1 VIRDRGATWGW
12 VSSGDVATALLP
24 DDRRGT
30 ALVRRPGAAL
40 GDGLTTHIDRL
51 PVDADLAARQWE
63 DYVAAFHAHGWP
75 TIEVEPADDLPD
87 APFVEDT
94 AVVVG
99 DLAVIARPG
108 AGERRA
114 ETAATE
120 TVLAGLGYR
129 TEPIT
134 GPGTLDGGDVLKLQS
149 TFFVGLGG
157 RTNAEGV
164 RQLAALVAPLGIKV
178 VPVRVSRALHLK
190 SSLTALP
197 DGTVLGHLPVLDQ
210 PELIPNLEPVAER
223 NGWRVVLLGDDRLLI
238 STSAP
243 RTSELLERKG
253 YRLVTVDI
261 SEFEKREASV
271 TCLSVRLRGHGA
283 ETVR

>member
-1 VIRDRGATWGW
+1 MPTPLV
-12 VSSGDVATALLP
+12 P

-30 ALVRRPGAAL
+30 ALVHRPGARL
-40 GDGLTTHIDRL
+40 GDGLTTHIDRV
-51 PVDADLAARQWE
+51 PVDAALAARQW
-63 DYVAAFHAHGWP
+63 DHYVAAFHASGWS
-75 TIEVEPADDLPD
+75 TVEVGPADELPD

-108 AGERRA
+108 ASERRA
-114 ETAATE
+114 ETAGTE
-120 TVLAGLGYR
+120 LVLASLGYR
-129 TEPIT
+129 IERISDPA
-134 GPGTLDGGDVLKLQS
+134 TLDGGDVLELGS
-149 TFFVGLGG
+149 TFFVGVGG
-157 RTNAEGV
+157 RTNEEGV
-164 RQLAALVAPLGIKV
+164 RQLSTLVAALGITV
-178 VPVRVSRALHLK
+178 VPVRVSRVLHLK

-210 PELIPNLEPVAER
+210 PELVPNLEPVPER
-223 NGWRVVLLGDDRLLI
+223 NGWRVVLLGEDSLLI

-243 RTSELLERKG
+243 RTAALLERKG

-271 TCLSVRLRGHGA
+271 TCLSIRLRGAGPSG
-283 ETVR
+283 R

>member
-1 VIRDRGATWGW
+1 MPTPLV
-12 VSSGDVATALLP
+12 P

-30 ALVRRPGAAL
+30 ALVRRPGARL
-40 GDGLTTHIDRL
+40 GDGLTTHIDRV
-51 PVDADLAARQWE
+51 PVDAALAARQW
-63 DYVAAFHAHGWP
+63 DHYVAAFHASGWS
-75 TIEVEPADDLPD
+75 TVEVGPADELPD

-108 AGERRA
+108 ASERRA
-114 ETAATE
+114 ETAGTE
-120 TVLAGLGYR
+120 LVLASLGYR
-129 TEPIT
+129 IERISDPA
-134 GPGTLDGGDVLKLQS
+134 TLDGGDVLELGS
-149 TFFVGLGG
+149 TFFVGVGG
-157 RTNAEGV
+157 RTNEEGV
-164 RQLAALVAPLGIKV
+164 RQLSTLVAALGITV
-178 VPVRVSRALHLK
+178 VPVRVSRVLHLK

-210 PELIPNLEPVAER
+210 PELVPNLEPVPER
-223 NGWRVVLLGDDRLLI
+223 NGWRVVLLGEDNLLI

-243 RTSELLERKG
+243 RTAALLERKG

-271 TCLSVRLRGHGA
+271 TCLSIRLRGAGPSG
-283 ETVR
+283 R